1 MRGISINLTV
11 TIPNI
16 GQNVYILFKLFGRVF
31 TTIELKNIVNAIVIM
46 DLQLGM
52 LFKLF
57 SREEYLSLRI

>member
-1 MRGISINLTV
+1 MTV

-16 GQNVYILFKLFGRVF
+16 GQNVYILFKLLGRVF